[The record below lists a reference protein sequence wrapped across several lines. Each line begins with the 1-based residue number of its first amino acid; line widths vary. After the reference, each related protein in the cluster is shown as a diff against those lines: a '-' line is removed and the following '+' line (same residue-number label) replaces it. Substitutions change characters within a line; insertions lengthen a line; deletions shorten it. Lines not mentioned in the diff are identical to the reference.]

1 MTFSPLPTDPA
12 DLYAM
17 MGAEALFAHLKAV
30 TAALERA
37 GVEITS
43 DARRGLDEIE
53 ECVVEHYGR
62 SDPEALRRHLARS
75 QAELVAGAN

>member
-17 MGAEALFAHLKAV
+17 MSAEALLAHLKAV
-30 TAALERA
+30 TDALERT
-37 GVEITS
+37 GVEITP

-62 SDPEALRRHLARS
+62 SDPDALRRHLAKQ
-75 QAELVAGAN
+75 QAELMAGAN

>member
-1 MTFSPLPTDPA
+1 MTFSPMPTDPV

-17 MGAEALFAHLKAV
+17 MGAEGLLAHLKAI
-30 TAALERA
+30 ASALERT
-37 GVEITS
+37 GVEITP

-62 SDPEALRRHLARS
+62 SDPAALSRHLARA
-75 QAELVAGAN
+75 QHAGAN